1 VGAVEWALL
10 QVLSGD
16 ERRDVIASAR
26 RRRFSGREVLFHA
39 GDPGEALHLIA
50 SGWVA
55 VYVTTPVGSTASF
68 AVLGPGEAV
77 GELALISPGERSATA
92 IALEPTETLSLRR
105 NQFDDLRRRHLG
117 IDRLLVEL
125 LAERVRRLDRE
136 LVEAYFVG
144 AEMRVI
150 RRLLAVARR
159 MPERDGR
166 RAVRLTQED
175 LAGLAGTSRPTVNRA
190 LRELERAG
198 AIAQARGRVDV
209 LDLAL
214 LADRGR

>member
-1 VGAVEWALL
+1 MEWALL
-10 QVLSGD
+10 QVLGED

-26 RRRFSGREVLFHA
+26 RRRFSRREVMFHA

-55 VYVTTPVGSTASF
+55 VYVTTLVGSTATF

-77 GELALISPGERSATA
+77 GELALISPGERTATA

-105 NQFDDLRRRHLG
+105 DQFDDLRRRHIG

-136 LVEAYFVG
+136 LVEAYFVH
-144 AEMRVI
+144 AETRVI
-150 RRLLAVARR
+150 RRLLELARR

-166 RAVRLTQED
+166 RVVRLTQED
-175 LAGLAGTSRPTVNRA
+175 LAGLAGTSRATVNRA
-190 LRELERAG
+190 LRELEQAG